1 MLSSPNTVL
10 RFIMHCIIWFPQPP
24 YEIYV
29 RKCEGTEILFH
40 LPTNKLARHR
50 LMVED
55 TDSWIRDNK
64 LLTTETKAS
73 VSIYTGSVSLDF
85 CRAVQGGPSDSWV
98 ILEDRHSKFRK
109 AQSLKGALSK
119 PANFLP
125 WREILWLFFW
135 TAKGGLYL
143 DFPRL
148 FAMQTF
154 LKRSFWTKCCQ
165 DLHSQDMQKYER
177 PMEHCLPTMIYYSR
191 FYETKVLR
199 PQVTWSGTGICIR
212 TSFQWSKCR
221 GKFIVLPSSW

>member
-29 RKCEGTEILFH
+29 RKCEGTEILLHF
-40 LPTNKLARHR
+40 PTNKLAWHR

-85 CRAVQGGPSDSWV
+85 CRAVQGGPSDSRV

-125 WREILWLFFW
+125 WRETLWLFFW
-135 TAKGGLYL
+135 TTKGWLYL
-143 DFPRL
+143 IFQGCLLCKHFWKGHFEQNVVGTVIHKTCRNTKDPWNIVSQQWFISPGFMNLRFWDL
-148 FAMQTF
+148 RWLDQAQGFA
-154 LKRSFWTKCCQ
+154 
-165 DLHSQDMQKYER
+165 
-177 PMEHCLPTMIYYSR
+177 
-191 FYETKVLR
+191 
-199 PQVTWSGTGICIR
+199 
-212 TSFQWSKCR
+212 SFQRSKCR